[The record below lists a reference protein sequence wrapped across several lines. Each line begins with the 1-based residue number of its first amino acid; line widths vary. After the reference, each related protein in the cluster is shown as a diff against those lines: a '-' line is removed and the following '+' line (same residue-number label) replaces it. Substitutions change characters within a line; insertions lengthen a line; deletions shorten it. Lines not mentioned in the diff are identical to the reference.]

1 MNKELQKRINKI
13 KNYLKLTFAL
23 FLLLQLISAETLIT
37 AILGILTK
45 FTNTITLRHFV
56 ISSLISTILI
66 TFINIVKYRKKTKNK
81 YFYYK
86 YIEKHVPSLSSSLT
100 TIADD
105 SLKNTASADFIKETE
120 KLAVKEIKKVKGK
133 DIPPLFK
140 FETLKYPFFITSFLW
155 ILLLFPLKQDTKNLF
170 FGKPLPKITEK
181 TQIIE
186 LFNLDIEITPP
197 DYLNKEKQSIDNFD
211 GTFKVYTGSVIK
223 LSGITKDNYSKC
235 IFVYGDR
242 ELPCNIKNNKFNIK
256 HKVLMNSLY
265 YIKFIKKNK
274 NKIKYKSK
282 NFEGEIIPDA
292 PPAIKIAFPE
302 ESLTLNYNDTLEIT
316 AEANDD
322 ISVKKIV
329 FKYQID
335 DSDFE
340 SVEIKD
346 LGAKTETI
354 NYKLKL
360 SEFEKGDTITYYFE
374 AYDNDTILGPKI
386 ATTRRLKVEIIS
398 EMKLHESFLKKLNEI
413 AKEFIIELADHLV
426 LNRKLPSRKLIIKKR
441 ELNNKIRKTNNK
453 LKFLL
458 KTDDPL
464 LSVSSK
470 TILNSVVKKLSD
482 ELINDDSSRYSKE
495 LIKTLEN
502 SIIYITDVSD
512 REKIEIINQL
522 YKSLKN
528 SKAKLKD
535 LINDYK
541 QNPNKET
548 KKKIL
553 KEIRNI
559 KRKIKRIMEK
569 LSELSADIDS
579 KFINREA
586 SKVKKMAE
594 NMEKMEDLL
603 EKGELDKL
611 LKQLEDLENQLN
623 EMIEGTQDKKDG
635 LMGERDQE
643 ADKESQQFMNDL
655 QDLIHEQENLMKQS
669 EKITEKLQKTI
680 QKELKSNKFIEK
692 NINLLQE
699 SNNHLFNLNKD
710 LISNGTKENISRISE
725 GINLAIS
732 FLKSGN
738 ILMTLNSLYD
748 IDTESRKVRDSYK
761 GLLEWTMNRKNH
773 KMIKEDSTLY
783 FKADKN
789 KNKVIK
795 NIEKILK
802 KTQKSI
808 TKKDIENM
816 KKLSK
821 AQENLKKKIKQ
832 LQNQAQKLPM
842 TPPNTQ
848 ENLKQGEND
857 MQDAQNNLDNNNP
870 NMAKFKQNS
879 ALDKLRALKKS
890 MQKQKQ
896 QANKNQMSQ
905 GSKGRGRKIKIP
917 DENYKGPKELRE
929 DILKAMKKEA
939 PKGQKKTVDEYF
951 KNIIKR

>member
-1 MNKELQKRINKI
+1 MDIKLQKRINKI
-13 KNYLKLTFAL
+13 KNHLKIMFYLFI
-23 FLLLQLISAETLIT
+23 LLQIVSIETIIIT
-37 AILGILTK
+37 ILGFLTNFFNNINLNLFIVSSIISIFIILT
-45 FTNTITLRHFV
+45 
-56 ISSLISTILI
+56 
-66 TFINIVKYRKKTKNK
+66 INIFKYRKKTKNK

-86 YIEKHVPSLSSSLT
+86 YIEKNFPSLSSSLT
-100 TIADD
+100 TIADT
-105 SLKNTASADFIKETE
+105 SLKNTASNDFIKETE
-120 KLAVKEIKKVKGK
+120 NLALREIKKIKRK
-133 DIPPLFK
+133 DIPPLFA
-140 FETLKYPFFITSFLW
+140 FEKLRYFMFITNFLW
-155 ILLLFPLKQDTKNLF
+155 ILLLFPLKQSVQNLF
-170 FGKPLPKITEK
+170 LGKPSPEITEK

-186 LFNLDIEITPP
+186 LFNLSIEITPP
-197 DYLNKEKQSIDNFD
+197 DYLNKEKQNINNFD
-211 GTFKVYTGSVIK
+211 GSFKAYTGSTIE
-223 LSGITKDNYSKC
+223 LSGITKENYNKC
-235 IFVYGDR
+235 IFVYGAR
-242 ELPCNIKNNKFNIK
+242 EFTCNITNNKFNIK

-265 YIKFIKKNK
+265 YIKFMKKN
-274 NKIKYKSK
+274 NKIKYKSR
-282 NFEGEIIPDA
+282 NLEGEIIPDA
-292 PPAIKIAFPE
+292 APTIKIAFPE
-302 ESLTLNYNDTLEIT
+302 ESLTLNYKDTLEIT

-322 ISVKKIV
+322 ISVKKII

-335 DSDFE
+335 DTEFE
-340 SVEIKD
+340 SVEIKN
-346 LGAKTETI
+346 LGSKTETI

-398 EMKLHESFLKKLNEI
+398 EMKLHENFLKKLNEI
-413 AKEFIIELADHLV
+413 VKELVIELADHLV
-426 LNRKLPSRKLIIKKR
+426 LNRKLSPRKLIIKKR
-441 ELNNKIRKTNNK
+441 ELNNKITKTNNK

-458 KTDDPL
+458 KSDDPL
-464 LSVSSK
+464 LSISSK
-470 TILNSVVKKLSD
+470 TILNSVVKKLSE
-482 ELINDDSSRYSKE
+482 ELLNDDNSRYSQE

-522 YKSLKN
+522 YKSLKT
-528 SKAKLKD
+528 SKSKLKN

-541 QNPNKET
+541 KNPNKET

-611 LKQLEDLENQLN
+611 LKQLDDLENQLN

-635 LMGERDQE
+635 LMGERDQQS
-643 ADKESQQFMNDL
+643 DKESQQFMNDL
-655 QDLIHEQENLMKQS
+655 QDLIHEQENLMKES
-669 EKITEKLQKTI
+669 EKITRKLERTLK
-680 QKELKSNKFIEK
+680 KELKSNKFLEK

-699 SNNHLFNLNKD
+699 SNNYLFNLNKD
-710 LISNGTKENISRISE
+710 LISNGSKENINRITE

-732 FLKSGN
+732 FLKSKN
-738 ILMTLNSLYD
+738 ILIALTSLYD
-748 IDTESRKVRDSYK
+748 IDSESRKVKNSYK
-761 GLLEWTMNRKNH
+761 GLIEWTMNSKNY
-773 KMIKEDSTLY
+773 KKIKNDFKLY
-783 FKADKN
+783 LNAYKN
-789 KNKVIK
+789 KNTVIK
-795 NIEKILK
+795 NIERIIK

-808 TKKDIENM
+808 TPKDIENM
-816 KKLSK
+816 RKFSK
-821 AQENLKKKIKQ
+821 AQGNLKQKIKQ
-832 LQNQAQKLPM
+832 LQNQAQKLAM
-842 TPPNTQ
+842 TPPDTQ
-848 ENLKQGEND
+848 ENLQQGESD
-857 MQDAQNNLDNNNP
+857 MQNAKENLESNNP
-870 NMAKFKQNS
+870 NMAKFKQSS
-879 ALDKLRALKKS
+879 ALDKLKSLKKS

-905 GSKGRGRKIKIP
+905 NSKGKGRKIKIP

-939 PKGQKKTVDEYF
+939 PKGQKKTVNEYF